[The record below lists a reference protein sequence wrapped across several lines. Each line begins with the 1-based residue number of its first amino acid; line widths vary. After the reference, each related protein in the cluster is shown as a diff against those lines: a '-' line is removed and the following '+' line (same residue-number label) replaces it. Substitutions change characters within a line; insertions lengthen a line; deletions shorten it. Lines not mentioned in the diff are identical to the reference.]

1 MALTAASKPSLS
13 SVYTKYRIKN
23 KVLCEPYSWK
33 KLKGELLEMLI
44 FTNEEKSDI
53 TNFMNSRQSYQ
64 DFKSE
69 LAVDEQQ
76 LLDSLDF
83 GRKIW

>member
-1 MALTAASKPSLS
+1 
-13 SVYTKYRIKN
+13 
-23 KVLCEPYSWK
+23 
-33 KLKGELLEMLI
+33 
-44 FTNEEKSDI
+44 
-53 TNFMNSRQSYQ
+53 MNSRQSYQ